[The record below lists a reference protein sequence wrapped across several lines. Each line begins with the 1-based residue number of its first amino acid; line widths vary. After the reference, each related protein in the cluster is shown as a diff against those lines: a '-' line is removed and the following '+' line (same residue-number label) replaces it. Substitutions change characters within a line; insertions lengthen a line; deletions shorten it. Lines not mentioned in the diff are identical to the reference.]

1 MEQKK
6 LDEIL
11 EKHRKWLHDEEG
23 GEYANLRG
31 ANLEDANLED
41 ANLEGANLRGADLR
55 GADLEDANLEDAN
68 LRGVGLRDA
77 NLEGANLEGANLR
90 GANLEDANLE
100 DANLDYSCWPLWC
113 GSLKAHIDDCIGIQL
128 LYHAV
133 SSILYSKY
141 TSKWLKK
148 GVSCVVWICNKFH
161 RVEECGELKEYKE
174 E

>member
-6 LDEIL
+6 LDEVL

-23 GEYANLRG
+23 GECAYLR
-31 ANLEDANLED
+31 
-41 ANLEGANLRGADLR
+41 GANLRGADLWR
-55 GADLEDANLEDAN
+55 
-68 LRGVGLRDA
+68 
-77 NLEGANLEGANLR
+77 ANLR
-90 GANLEDANLE
+90 GANLQDAYLQNANLRGANLQ
-100 DANLDYSCWPLWC
+100 DADLRGANLDYSCWPLWC
-113 GSLKAHIDDCIGIQL
+113 GSLKAHIDDRIGIQL

-161 RVEECGELKEYKE
+161 RMAECGELKEYKE

>member
-11 EKHRKWLHDEEG
+11 EKHRKWLNDEEG
-23 GEYANLRG
+23 GGRANLR
-31 ANLEDANLED
+31 
-41 ANLEGANLRGADLR
+41 
-55 GADLEDANLEDAN
+55 
-68 LRGVGLRDA
+68 
-77 NLEGANLEGANLR
+77 GANLR
-90 GANLEDANLE
+90 GANLRDANLE
-100 DANLDYSCWPLWC
+100 NADLRGANLETADLRGANLENADLDYSCWPLWC
-113 GSLKAHIDDCIGIQL
+113 GSLKAHIDDRIGIQL